1 LTGGTRRRGG
11 RLAAEGAG
19 PNEVA
24 VQVYLREGE
33 AEGHPQAQRA
43 QEALQGAAYEGGE
56 VGAYPG
62 AGVLRQGWVRKPC
75 D

>member
-1 LTGGTRRRGG
+1 LTGGTGRRGE

-56 VGAYPG
+56 RP
-62 AGVLRQGWVRKPC
+62 
-75 D
+75 